1 MKKKSKRYKN
11 LAESLKK
18 KELKTADQVI
28 KEVKN
33 GSGVKFVESIDLS
46 LKINLKKIKGADNTL
61 RTLIDLPHGNGK
73 KLKVAVL
80 CDENKLSEAKKSGA
94 DVVGSEDLLKKIS
107 DKDINFDKLIC
118 TPSMMAKIG
127 KLGKILGPKGLMPN
141 PKMGTVSDDLIKS
154 VDKVKNKSIEIKND
168 KDGNL
173 AFSIGRKSFPES
185 KLLENLKSVF
195 QTLKKEKS
203 SIFNGENIKKIYLYS
218 SMGPSFNLNFIR
230 RSVPLAMP
238 ASCSAA

>member
-1 MKKKSKRYKN
+1 MKRKSKRYKK
-11 LAESLKK
+11 LKDSFKK
-18 KELKTADQVI
+18 KEYKTADEVL
-28 KEVKN
+28 KDVKN
-33 GSGVKFVESIDLS
+33 SPGVKFVESIDLS
-46 LKINLKKIKGADNTL
+46 LKINLKKIKGAENSL

-73 KLKVAVL
+73 KLKIAVL

-94 DVVGSEDLLKKIS
+94 DIVGSEDLLKKIS

-141 PKMGTVSDDLIKS
+141 PKMGTVSDDLVKS

-173 AFSIGRKSFPES
+173 AFSIGRKSFSEN

-195 QTLKKEKS
+195 QNLKKDKS
-203 SIFNGENIKKIYLYS
+203 NIFNGENIKKIYLSS
-218 SMGPSFNLNFIR
+218 SMGPSFKLNFKDI
-230 RSVPLAMP
+230 
-238 ASCSAA
+238 

>member
-1 MKKKSKRYKN
+1 MKKKSKRYKS

-154 VDKVKNKSIEIKND
+154 VDKVKNQSIEIKND

-203 SIFNGENIKKIYLYS
+203 SIFNGENIKKYIYLRLWGLHLS
-218 SMGPSFNLNFIR
+218 
-230 RSVPLAMP
+230 
-238 ASCSAA
+238 

>member
-11 LAESLKK
+11 LTESLKK
-18 KELKTADQVI
+18 KDLKTADQVI

-33 GSGVKFVESIDLS
+33 GSGVKFVESVDLS
-46 LKINLKKIKGADNTL
+46 LKINIKKIKGADTGI

-141 PKMGTVSDDLIKS
+141 PKMGTVSDDLVKS
-154 VDKVKNKSIEIKND
+154 VDKVKNKSIEIKSD

-173 AFSIGRKSFPES
+173 AFSIGRKSFTDN

-195 QTLKKEKS
+195 QTLKKDKS
-203 SIFNGENIKKIYLYS
+203 IIFNGENIKKVYLSS
-218 SMGPSFNLNFIR
+218 SMGPSFKLNFKDI
-230 RSVPLAMP
+230 
-238 ASCSAA
+238 